1 MEITLEWVGEHRFAA
16 TTGSGV
22 VVTVDGDREAGSSPM
37 ESVLIALGGCMGI
50 DVVDILRKGRQEV
63 TGCEI
68 RVRGERRE
76 KPPRRFTEIEVTV
89 ALTGREV
96 SRSRV
101 ERAVELSRATYCSV
115 VHSLA
120 PDTGL
125 SFDVELREA

>member
-1 MEITLEWVGEHRFAA
+1 MEITLEWEGEHRFAA
-16 TTGSGV
+16 ATGSGIAV
-22 VVTVDGDREAGSSPM
+22 MVDGDGETGASPM

-76 KPPRRFTEIEVTV
+76 EPPRRFTEIELTV
-89 ALTGREV
+89 ALTGRGLT
-96 SRSRV
+96 RSRA
-101 ERAVELSRATYCSV
+101 ERAVELSRETYCSV

-125 SFDVELREA
+125 SFEVELREA